1 MFLATTKLLSGKMM
15 SRINGFVGRR
25 HVLKLAGMAGFGIAT
40 YSILW
45 GTQQTVNSQTVVADA
60 HPVNPNPVSPDVAL
74 RRLLDGNKRFVHQ
87 KRNYPDQTLEHLRL
101 VSKAQHPF
109 ASILGC
115 ADSRVAAEIV
125 FDQGLGD
132 LFVVR
137 VAGNVVSDLVTGS
150 LEYSTAILGSQLILI
165 LGHRRCGAVAEA
177 IKNESLPGKMGF
189 IIEGIKPALER
200 VRLTTG
206 DIQEDA
212 VIANIQYQVQELS
225 NKSTILAKFVSEG
238 KLKIVGGLYDLDT
251 GKVTV
256 IT

>member
-1 MFLATTKLLSGKMM
+1 MTKLLSGRLM

-25 HVLKLAGMAGFGIAT
+25 HVLKLASMVGFGMAAITA
-40 YSILW
+40 SSSLVW
-45 GTQQTVNSQTVVADA
+45 GKQQPVNSQILADA
-60 HPVNPNPVSPDVAL
+60 HPVNVNPVSPDVAL
-74 RRLLDGNKRFVHQ
+74 RRLLDGNKRFIQQ
-87 KRNYPDQTLEHLRL
+87 KSQHSDESLERLRL
-101 VSKAQHPF
+101 VAKAQYPF

-115 ADSRVAAEIV
+115 SDSRVPAEIV
-125 FDQGLGD
+125 FDQGLGN

-177 IKNESLPGKMGF
+177 MKNEPLPGKIGF
-189 IIEGIKPALER
+189 VVEGIKPAVER
-200 VRLTTG
+200 VKLTTG

-212 VIANIQYQVQELS
+212 VLANIQYQVQELTK
-225 NKSTILAKFVSEG
+225 KSTILSKLVSVG
-238 KLKIVGGLYDLDT
+238 KLKIVGALYDLDT

>member
-1 MFLATTKLLSGKMM
+1 MN
-15 SRINGFVGRR
+15 RINRFVGRR
-25 HVLKLAGMAGFGIAT
+25 HILKLAGVAGFGIAT

-45 GTQQTVNSQTVVADA
+45 DTQQALSSQTIVADV

-74 RRLLDGNKRFVHQ
+74 RRLLDGNKRFVQQ
-87 KRNYPDQTLEHLRL
+87 KRNHPDQALQHLQL
-101 VSKAQHPF
+101 VAKAQNPF

-115 ADSRVAAEIV
+115 SDSRVPAEIV
-125 FDQGLGD
+125 FDQGLGN

-150 LEYSTAILGSQLILI
+150 LEYSTTVLGSQLILI
-165 LGHRRCGAVAEA
+165 LGHRRCGAVAAA
-177 IKNESLPGKMGF
+177 IKNEPLPGKIGF
-189 IIEGIKPALER
+189 VVEGIKPALER

-206 DIQEDA
+206 DIQENA
-212 VIANIQYQVQELS
+212 VLANIQYQVEQLPK
-225 NKSTILAKFVSEG
+225 KSTILAKLVSVG
-238 KLKIVGGLYDLDT
+238 KLKIVGACYDLDT